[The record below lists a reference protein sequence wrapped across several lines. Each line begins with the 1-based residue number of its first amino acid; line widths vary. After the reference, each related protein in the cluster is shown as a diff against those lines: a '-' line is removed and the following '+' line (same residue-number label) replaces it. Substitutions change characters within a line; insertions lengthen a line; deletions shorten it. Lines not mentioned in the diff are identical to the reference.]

1 MISLKHLITISYEFK
16 AENRLPQHSSL
27 SHKSLFEFKLV
38 NLNKIKHS
46 VPIGYCME

>member
-1 MISLKHLITISYEFK
+1 MKSLKHLITISYEFK
-16 AENRLPQHSSL
+16 AQNRLPQHSL